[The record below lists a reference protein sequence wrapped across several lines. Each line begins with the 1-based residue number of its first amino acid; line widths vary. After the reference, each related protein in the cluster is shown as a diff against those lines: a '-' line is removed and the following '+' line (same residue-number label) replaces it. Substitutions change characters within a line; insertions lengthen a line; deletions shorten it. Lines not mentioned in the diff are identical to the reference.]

1 MKTFAIIPIAGKG
14 VRFGSDLPKQFIEVY
29 GKPLFIYT
37 LEKFQN
43 NCNVDYI
50 LIACSKDNMPI
61 VKDIIN
67 KYNLTKVYKLVQGGD
82 TQLESIINCIK
93 SVDIELSI
101 EDKII
106 VHVGNRPNLSD
117 TLISRCIKKYD
128 DIGPLS
134 TVVPCIEVMINTD
147 NNAIIPRDKVVR
159 IQTPQ
164 VYSFGDLKKVIYDE
178 NLSNMHASTLCD
190 LLISNNYKVSF
201 IDGELTNFKITY
213 KEDLDIF
220 KAIISS
226 RENKIEKGEKNEAK
240 AVL

>member
-1 MKTFAIIPIAGKG
+1 MKNFAIIPIAGKG
-14 VRFGSDLPKQFIEVY
+14 VRFGSELPKQFVEVY

-37 LEKFQN
+37 VEKFQN
-43 NCNVDYI
+43 NCDIDYI
-50 LIACSKDNMPI
+50 LIACSKDNMSI
-61 VKDIIN
+61 VKNMIN
-67 KYNLTKVYKLVQGGD
+67 KYSLTKVYKLVQGGD

-93 SVDIELSI
+93 VVDDELSMD
-101 EDKII
+101 DKII

-117 TLISRCIKKYD
+117 ELISKCIKKYD

-134 TVVPCIEVMINTD
+134 TVVPCIEVMIKTD
-147 NNAIIPRDKVVR
+147 DNAIIPRDKVVR
-159 IQTPQ
+159 VQTPQ

-178 NLSNMHASTLCD
+178 NLCNMHASTLCD

-220 KAIISS
+220 KAIISG
-226 RENKIEKGEKNEAK
+226 NK
-240 AVL
+240 

>member
-1 MKTFAIIPIAGKG
+1 MKTFAVIPIAGKG
-14 VRFGSDLPKQFIEVY
+14 TRFGSDLPKQFIEVY

-43 NCNVDYI
+43 NSDVDYI
-50 LIACSKDNMPI
+50 LIACSKDNMLTI
-61 VKDIIN
+61 KELIKN
-67 KYNLTKVYKLVQGGD
+67 YNLTKVYKLVQGGD
-82 TQLESIINCIK
+82 TQLKSIINCIK
-93 SVDIELSI
+93 SVDHELSL

-117 TLISRCIKKYD
+117 DLISRCIKNYD
-128 DIGPLS
+128 EIGPLS
-134 TVVPCIEVMINTD
+134 TVVPCIEVMVNLND
-147 NNAIIPRDKVVR
+147 NSIIPRDKTVR

-178 NLSNMHASTLCD
+178 NLNNIHANTLCD
-190 LLISNNYKVSF
+190 LLILNNYRVNF

-220 KAIISS
+220 KTIIS
-226 RENKIEKGEKNEAK
+226 NKDNKN
-240 AVL
+240 